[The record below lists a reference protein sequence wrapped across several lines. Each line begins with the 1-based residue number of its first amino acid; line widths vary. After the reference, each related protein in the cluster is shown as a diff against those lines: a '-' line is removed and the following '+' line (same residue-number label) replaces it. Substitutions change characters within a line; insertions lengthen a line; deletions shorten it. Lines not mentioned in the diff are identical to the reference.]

1 MHLLLR
7 SACTALGLLTLAS
20 PALAQQPSPL
30 HDFTL
35 DNGLR
40 VLVREDQRAPVVTSQ
55 LWLKVGSSH
64 ERPGQTGV
72 SHLLEHL
79 VFLGSQKTDVG
90 QFSEILER
98 LGADENAFTSRD
110 LTVYHQ
116 TLPREHLEVAL
127 ELTADL
133 LNDASLSDA
142 TFASEIEV
150 VKAERRERVQP
161 GAPALHEQLMAVAHP
176 MSSYRT
182 PVIGWA
188 ADLERVT
195 NQEVN
200 DWYRTWYAPNNALLI
215 IVGDVTRESV
225 EALVRTH
232 FSALPAR
239 PLPVVKTPLELQ
251 APGLRTLTR
260 VDADSTP
267 MLYMAFNVPGYG
279 SGLEAR
285 DINALLLA
293 QSLLVLGKS
302 ARLRS
307 GPVHEQGLLVA
318 PQINYVPYARG
329 DTLFTLEATVNASN
343 PQPLATLQA
352 ALWGELQALKD
363 NPPSAAELQRAKVQL
378 SATATYNL
386 DTLEDQATD
395 IGIRLGHGLP
405 MIELAAEQAA
415 IHDVTP
421 ADIQRVATTYFT
433 AGRLSTAYLLA
444 KEADHE

>member
-1 MHLLLR
+1 MHLLSR
-7 SACTALGLLTLAS
+7 TACAVLGLLTAS
-20 PALAQQPSPL
+20 TAAQADPPAL

-40 VLVREDQRAPVVTSQ
+40 VLVREDHRAPVVTSQ

-64 ERPGQTGV
+64 ERPGQSGL

-79 VFLGSQKTDVG
+79 VFLGSQKTDSG

-133 LNDASLSDA
+133 LSGASLSDA
-142 TFASEIEV
+142 TFAREINV

-161 GAPALHEQLMAVAHP
+161 GVPALHEQLMAMAHP

-182 PVIGWA
+182 PVIGWE

-200 DWYRTWYAPNNALLI
+200 DWYRTWYAPNNAILV
-215 IVGDVTRESV
+215 IVGDVTRDSV
-225 EALVRTH
+225 EAMVRTH
-232 FSALPAR
+232 FSLLPAR
-239 PLPVVKTPLELQ
+239 PLPTVKTPLELD
-251 APGLRTLTR
+251 APGLRRLTR
-260 VDADSTP
+260 VDEHSTP

-279 SGLEAR
+279 SGLGAR
-285 DINALLLA
+285 DINALFLA
-293 QSLLVLGKS
+293 QSLLAQGKS

-307 GPVHEQGLLVA
+307 SPAYEQGLLEAAQV
-318 PQINYVPYARG
+318 NYDPFVRG
-329 DTLFTLEATVNASN
+329 DALFILEATVNASN
-343 PQPLATLQA
+343 PQPLATLEA
-352 ALWGELQALKD
+352 TLWHALQALKD
-363 NPPSAAELQRAKVQL
+363 NPPSDAELQRAKVQL
-378 SATATYNL
+378 SATAVYNL
-386 DTLEDQATD
+386 DTLEDQAKD
-395 IGIRLGHGLP
+395 IGLRLGHGLP

-415 IHDVTP
+415 IHAITAADV
-421 ADIQRVATTYFT
+421 QRVASTYFT
-433 AGRLSTAYLLA
+433 RERLSTAYLLA
-444 KEADHE
+444 KEADHD